1 MKYLQITPPEG
12 VYQQETITK
21 GTMKDIVQE
30 ERKMLTKGWSAMQK
44 E

>member
-12 VYQQETITK
+12 VYQQTITK
-21 GTMKDIVQE
+21 GTIKDVVQE
-30 ERKMLTKGWSAMQK
+30 EQKMLTKGWSAMQK